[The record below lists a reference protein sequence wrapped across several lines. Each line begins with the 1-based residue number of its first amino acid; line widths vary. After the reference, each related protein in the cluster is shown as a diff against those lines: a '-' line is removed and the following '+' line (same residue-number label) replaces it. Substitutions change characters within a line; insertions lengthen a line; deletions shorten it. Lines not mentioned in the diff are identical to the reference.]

1 MKFELLIFGATAFF
15 IVNTNYD
22 GKYVQIM
29 KSWKKY
35 YQMISIGFVGLSAYL
50 FIKKYPGHSRSLF
63 THANGIIKYLPIYN
77 KLLASGFVG
86 EERRIE
92 WIEALRQ
99 IHAQH
104 KLFSIDY
111 SIGLQESYNPSF
123 LPNLGNFKL
132 KRSVMNLKLDMLHEG
147 DLLALLDGL
156 LEQTTPFI
164 VRECEIKRPVGA
176 VVNAKNMVSNMQA
189 NCEID
194 WLTLR
199 DPQLTSTLPAEAL

>member
-1 MKFELLIFGATAFF
+1 MSMTPQDRRKLQWPIIGLVLA
-15 IVNTNYD
+15 
-22 GKYVQIM
+22 IM
-29 KSWKKY
+29 V
-35 YQMISIGFVGLSAYL
+35 VGLLVTYANQYRAESESAL
-50 FIKKYPGHSRSLF
+50 QAQQNLLNQARQKYQSSG
-63 THANGIIKYLPIYN
+63 TEKETIIQYLPIYN
-77 KLLASGFVG
+77 RLLANGFVG

-111 SIGLQESYNPSF
+111 SIGLQENYTPSF
-123 LPNLGNFKL
+123 LTNLGNFKL
-132 KRSVMNLKLDMLHEG
+132 KRSVMSLKLDMLHEG

-156 LEQTTPFI
+156 HEQTTPFI

-176 VVNAKNMVSNMQA
+176 VVNAKNMVPNMQA

-199 DPQLTSTLPAEAL
+199 DPQLTSTLPAEVQ